1 MFLYVPEKNKNQTKS
16 SKKHRFSKD
25 TVWFFRHKHILSA
38 RLSVT
43 FHNISKAGRPLLR
56 ITAKNH
62 SRSILLASLS
72 FILSKHSFYPLRQ
85 PPRPFLPAAAP
96 LRHPS
101 HFRSPPLFIRKDS
114 SVRLCFLQVRGTD
127 VYGRKSSFLRKRISV
142 HKLA

>member
-1 MFLYVPEKNKNQTKS
+1 MCRRKTRIKQSPPKNIVFQRTLFGS
-16 SKKHRFSKD
+16 SGTNIYYRLVSPLRF
-25 TVWFFRHKHILSA
+25 T
-38 RLSVT
+38 T
-43 FHNISKAGRPLLR
+43 FPKAGRPLLR

-62 SRSILLASLS
+62 SRSILLASLP

-85 PPRPFLPAAAP
+85 QPGPFLPATS
-96 LRHPS
+96 LLMHPS

-114 SVRLCFLQVRGTD
+114 SVRLCFRQVRGTD